1 MLYHLFHALTPQFT
15 LLNVFNY
22 ITFRTA
28 LATLTALV
36 LSFALGPWTIRR
48 LRAMAVGQV
57 IRPEGPSGHVGKA
70 GTPTM
75 GGLLIL
81 IAVLLP
87 TLLWVDLGNPLIP
100 VLLFSTVGFGLIGG
114 ADDLLK
120 LRHAH
125 HRGLGVRNKFLAQL
139 VIASVVG
146 LWLMHYAADGLFTTR
161 LGLPFF
167 KEFEPDLG
175 WLYVPFVALVLV
187 CAANGVNMTDGL
199 DGLAMGAVLIA
210 ALPFTVIAYLAGNA
224 IAAEYLLIMNIKG
237 VGEATIFGG
246 ALIGAS
252 LGFLWFNFYPAEV
265 FMGDTGS
272 MSLGAA
278 IGTLAILAKQELL
291 LVIVGGLFVIE
302 TASVILQVGSF
313 KLRGKRV
320 FKMAPLHHHFE
331 LKGWTEPKIVIRF
344 WILGIIFALMGLATL
359 KLR

>member
-1 MLYHLFHALTPQFT
+1 
-15 LLNVFNY
+15 
-22 ITFRTA
+22 
-28 LATLTALV
+28 
-36 LSFALGPWTIRR
+36 
-48 LRAMAVGQV
+48 
-57 IRPEGPSGHVGKA
+57 
-70 GTPTM
+70 
-75 GGLLIL
+75 
-81 IAVLLP
+81 
-87 TLLWVDLGNPLIP
+87 
-100 VLLFSTVGFGLIGG
+100 VLLFSTLGFGLIGG

-120 LRHAH
+120 LRLAH
-125 HRGLGVRNKFLAQL
+125 HRGLGVRAKFGLQVVVAT
-139 VIASVVG
+139 VVG
-146 LWLMHYAADGLFTTR
+146 LWLMGYATAGLFSTQ
-161 LGLPFF
+161 LGIPFF
-167 KEFEPDLG
+167 KQLEPELG
-175 WLYVPFVALVLV
+175 WLYVPFVVLVLV

-224 IAAEYLLIMNIKG
+224 ITADYLLILNVKG

-278 IGTLAILAKQELL
+278 IGTLAVLAKQELL

-313 KLRGKRV
+313 KLRGKRI
-320 FKMAPLHHHFE
+320 FRMAPLHHHFE
-331 LKGWTEPKIVIRF
+331 LAGWSEPKIVIRF
-344 WILGIIFALMGLATL
+344 WILAIIFALMGLATL